1 MRVTGQTFCTVFPAY
16 KDFHFYKDPGQ
27 IPFRFSRR
35 GYNSLVVT
43 LADDADLKAS
53 RSNLSIITIK
63 NTFLSRKFNLGI
75 VRFLLV
81 KGRQINILNLFHFS
95 WQSLLFATL
104 YKKINPR
111 GFVYLKMDSSR
122 YSGVYEW
129 ERNFG
134 GSPDPVSGSV
144 SVRSL
149 KERIK
154 NWLIR
159 KYFTGNVDLWS
170 VEDDYTNHVYQDQ
183 FSFLRGRLITVYNGH
198 TADLPGAEDV
208 RQFNDKED
216 IIITVGRLGAYQKG
230 TELLLEA
237 FRDIAGTNNFE
248 LHLAGPAEPGFEDTM
263 NIYFENNPM
272 LRNRVFL
279 HGNLERDELFRLY
292 NRSRIMCMPS
302 RFEGM
307 ALVFPEAMYYRNAVL
322 TTPYV
327 SPAGIIQEFRLGLV
341 TGSAEPSR
349 LADNLMMLIR
359 DRSLMREMADNAHD
373 FALKNFNWD
382 NIVREL
388 DSEINRRKSV

>member
-1 MRVTGQTFCTVFPAY
+1 MKATGQTFCTVFPAY
-16 KDFHFYKDPGQ
+16 RDFHFYKDPGQ
-27 IPFRFSRR
+27 IPFRFSRL
-35 GYNSLVVT
+35 GYTSLVVT
-43 LADDADLKAS
+43 LADDADVIAS
-53 RSNLSIITIK
+53 RSTLNIIAIK
-63 NTFLSRKFNLGI
+63 STFFNRRFNLGI
-75 VRFLLV
+75 VRYLLV
-81 KGRQINILNLFHFS
+81 KGRKINILNLFHFS

-104 YKKINPR
+104 YKKLNPG

-129 ERNFG
+129 ERNFA
-134 GSPDPVSGSV
+134 GSPDPASGPESG
-144 SVRSL
+144 RSL

-170 VEDDYTNHVYQDQ
+170 VEDDHTNQVYQDQ
-183 FSFLRGRLITVYNGH
+183 FSFLRGRLVTVYNGH
-198 TADLPGAEDV
+198 SADLPGAENV
-208 RQFNDKED
+208 RQFDEKED

-237 FRDIAGTNNFE
+237 FRDIAGGNNFE

-263 NIYFENNPM
+263 NIYFANNPG

-292 NRSRIMCMPS
+292 NRSRILCMPS

-327 SPAGIIQEFRLGLV
+327 SPAGIIKEFKLGLV
-341 TGSAEPSR
+341 TGSAEPSQ

-359 DRSLMREMADNAHD
+359 DRSLMRKMADNAHD

-388 DSEINRRKSV
+388 DSEINRRRNV